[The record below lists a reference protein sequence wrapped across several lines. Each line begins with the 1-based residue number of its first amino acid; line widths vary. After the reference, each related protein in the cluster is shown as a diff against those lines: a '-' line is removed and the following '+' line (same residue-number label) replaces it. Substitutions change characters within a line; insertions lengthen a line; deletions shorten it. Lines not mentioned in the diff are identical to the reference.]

1 MQIGLS
7 DAVDSQCGL
16 AVWIDAVDR
25 LNWRSVDWIVWI
37 DAVDWYW
44 RSTPWIDAV
53 DRSSSVW
60 GPNVYRSYDQGEE
73 SKASKGKVA
82 KGKIGKSYSVYTL
95 EHPIV
100 SSSLSR
106 SLYEHNL
113 MDLCDAIKRLSPLA
127 NRAEQRT
134 STGERRRAPESA
146 PKAIWLKV
154 KQVINWWVYHFA
166 TSRAILMPI
175 ERMTLRTNSRFC
187 ISWCWILTMRM
198 MVSEYLPMDVFLK
211 FRVRTSNCQDLFSE
225 PLRVILDNLQDE
237 SHLRMH
243 PDPGSSSRFRICRYF
258 NQILHDRQSAH
269 CKSSEVPFIELVD
282 HIEETLLN
290 KRIQ

>member
-16 AVWIDAVDR
+16 AVSVDAM
-25 LNWRSVDWIVWI
+25 DWIVWI
-37 DAVDWYW
+37 DAVDWYC

-53 DRSSSVW
+53 GRSSSVW

-82 KGKIGKSYSVYTL
+82 KRKVAKGKVVKSYSVYTL

-127 NRAEQRT
+127 NRAADEYRRASK
-134 STGERRRAPESA
+134 STGECAESDLI
-146 PKAIWLKV
+146 KG
-154 KQVINWWVYHFA
+154 Q
-166 TSRAILMPI
+166 
-175 ERMTLRTNSRFC
+175 
-187 ISWCWILTMRM
+187 
-198 MVSEYLPMDVFLK
+198 
-211 FRVRTSNCQDLFSE
+211 TSN
-225 PLRVILDNLQDE
+225 
-237 SHLRMH
+237 
-243 PDPGSSSRFRICRYF
+243 
-258 NQILHDRQSAH
+258 
-269 CKSSEVPFIELVD
+269 
-282 HIEETLLN
+282 
-290 KRIQ
+290 